1 MREQERERRR
11 EREKKGAGEQRC
23 KLIDNEEGK
32 ERVGG
37 RMKMED
43 G

>member
-1 MREQERERRR
+1 MREQ
-11 EREKKGAGEQRC
+11 EREKKGAGEIEI